1 MSNNSTIKFRTKF
14 DKRFQSC
21 SEDLKR
27 KIEKATNTFAKEMS
41 NDQCFDLLWLMTYD
55 PVKALNSFG
64 LEPDSI
70 SEHLVFPW
78 RDELRYQ
85 RSLVQKDFLQ
95 PVFSSEKCKTAYQKL
110 LNVSDMIIAAMVY
123 SKCFRLTQYAD
134 ESYIERTL
142 YLLGSFHEVNYFGG
156 LRTLHFDRSESAML
170 KPYAAQ
176 IHDLLEAIWND
187 TLLRKTS
194 EVNTPLAAPLK
205 RWLQDHS
212 VDTVDTAEQEP
223 DIVVETASSTS
234 IPSLLPTP
242 KNECNEHSVQSS
254 LTVMDIMANE
264 SLFEKFLGVCQEL
277 EKAGYS
283 ARMVIGKLDA
293 ISSILEASKMLK

>member
-14 DKRFQSC
+14 DKRLQSC

-27 KIEKATNTFAKEMS
+27 KIEEATNTFAKGMS

-55 PVKALNSFG
+55 PAKALNSFG

-70 SEHLVFPW
+70 PEHLVLPW
-78 RDELRYQ
+78 RDELHYQ
-85 RSLVQKDFLQ
+85 HSLVQKDFFQ
-95 PVFSSEKCKTAYQKL
+95 PAITSENCKAAYQKL
-110 LNVSDMIIAAMVY
+110 LNVSDMIVAAVVY
-123 SKCFRLTQYAD
+123 NKCFRLTQYAD

-142 YLLGSFHEVNYFGG
+142 YLLGSFQEVNYFGG
-156 LRTLHFDRSESAML
+156 LRTLHFDKSESAML

-187 TLLRKTS
+187 TLLRKAS

-223 DIVVETASSTS
+223 DIVVETASATS
-234 IPSLLPTP
+234 IPSLPTP
-242 KNECNEHSVQSS
+242 KNECNEHSAESS

-283 ARMVIGKLDA
+283 ARMVVGKLDA

>member
-1 MSNNSTIKFRTKF
+1 
-14 DKRFQSC
+14 
-21 SEDLKR
+21 
-27 KIEKATNTFAKEMS
+27 
-41 NDQCFDLLWLMTYD
+41 
-55 PVKALNSFG
+55 
-64 LEPDSI
+64 
-70 SEHLVFPW
+70 
-78 RDELRYQ
+78 
-85 RSLVQKDFLQ
+85 
-95 PVFSSEKCKTAYQKL
+95 
-110 LNVSDMIIAAMVY
+110 
-123 SKCFRLTQYAD
+123 
-134 ESYIERTL
+134 
-142 YLLGSFHEVNYFGG
+142 
-156 LRTLHFDRSESAML
+156 ML

>member
-14 DKRFQSC
+14 DKRLQSC

-27 KIEKATNTFAKEMS
+27 KIEEATNTFAKGMS

-55 PVKALNSFG
+55 PAKALNSFG

-70 SEHLVFPW
+70 PEHLVLPW

-85 RSLVQKDFLQ
+85 HSLVQKDFFQ
-95 PVFSSEKCKTAYQKL
+95 PAITSENCKAAYQKL
-110 LNVSDMIIAAMVY
+110 LNVS
-123 SKCFRLTQYAD
+123 
-134 ESYIERTL
+134 
-142 YLLGSFHEVNYFGG
+142 GSFQEVNYFGG
-156 LRTLHFDRSESAML
+156 LRTLHFDKSESAML

-187 TLLRKTS
+187 TLLRKAS

-223 DIVVETASSTS
+223 DIVVETASATG
-234 IPSLLPTP
+234 IPSLPTP
-242 KNECNEHSVQSS
+242 KNECNEHSAESS

-283 ARMVIGKLDA
+283 ARMVVGKLDA

>member
-1 MSNNSTIKFRTKF
+1 M
-14 DKRFQSC
+14 
-21 SEDLKR
+21 KR
-27 KIEKATNTFAKEMS
+27 KIEEATNTFAKGMS

-55 PVKALNSFG
+55 PAKALNSFG

-70 SEHLVFPW
+70 PEHLVLPW

-85 RSLVQKDFLQ
+85 HSLVQKDFFQ
-95 PVFSSEKCKTAYQKL
+95 PAITSENCKAAYQKL
-110 LNVSDMIIAAMVY
+110 LNVSDMIVAAVVY
-123 SKCFRLTQYAD
+123 NKCFRLTQYAD

-142 YLLGSFHEVNYFGG
+142 YLLGSFQEVNYFGG
-156 LRTLHFDRSESAML
+156 LRTLHFDKSESAML

-187 TLLRKTS
+187 TLLRKAS

-223 DIVVETASSTS
+223 DIVVETASATG
-234 IPSLLPTP
+234 IPSLPTP
-242 KNECNEHSVQSS
+242 KNECNEHSAESS

-283 ARMVIGKLDA
+283 ARMVVGKLDA